1 MYFAIRNGKLRE
13 VERCLVEYQQ
23 NANDPIPGMLVTPMS
38 VAAQSSTPVLQM
50 LLASHNGNVN
60 SRDGN
65 GSTPLIVAS
74 RAGKVDA
81 VKLLLDNSADMD
93 VKSEVEDIPI
103 VIKRELEAMNS
114 MELTKEILKC
124 ISQGQPT
131 DASEYR

>member
-1 MYFAIRNGKLRE
+1 M
-13 VERCLVEYQQ
+13 EYQQ
-23 NANDPIPGMLVTPMS
+23 NVNDPIPGMFVTPMS

-50 LLASHNGNVN
+50 FLTSHNGNVN

-81 VKLLLDNSADMD
+81 VRLLLDNSADMD
-93 VKSEVEDIPI
+93 IKSEVEDIPR

-114 MELTKEILKC
+114 MELIDEILKC

-131 DASEYR
+131 DASKYR